1 LRDKVKIEPD
11 PSLSPSRAKIE
22 ITTKNGRVLEKL
34 MDTLDLS
41 KGREKI
47 KKDLTQKFRD
57 LSTPVLWREKTEK
70 LISAIPHLEEIPD
83 LNTVVS
89 LCD

>member
-1 LRDKVKIEPD
+1 MTR
-11 PSLSPSRAKIE
+11 
-22 ITTKNGRVLEKL
+22 
-34 MDTLDLS
+34 
-41 KGREKI
+41 
-47 KKDLTQKFRD
+47 KFRD
-57 LSTPVLWREKTEK
+57 LSTPVLGQEKTEK